1 MTKITFS
8 LSLQTSATCS
18 DMAAG
23 SALYTAM
30 QKAGGTLAGNVS
42 QEAVEIECAAGA
54 RRLLGGASRR
64 LQASLDLTFAVTIPS
79 SEAAASQTA
88 LANLDLA
95 TATAAFETAAAEA
108 GGSFTF
114 TVTEDALTALK
125 ASVVTEELPFAG
137 ANLSSSTT
145 AAPDAA
151 GESSGT
157 MEKKVVAPC
166 LLAAIFLA
174 MGSL

>member
-1 MTKITFS
+1 M
-8 LSLQTSATCS
+8 
-18 DMAAG
+18 
-23 SALYTAM
+23 
-30 QKAGGTLAGNVS
+30 
-42 QEAVEIECAAGA
+42 
-54 RRLLGGASRR
+54 GGASRR
-64 LQASLDLTFAVTIPS
+64 LQASLNLTFEVTIPS

-137 ANLSSSTT
+137 ANLNSSTSE
-145 AAPDAA
+145 ADAS

>member
-8 LSLQTSATCS
+8 ISLQTSATCS

-42 QEAVEIECAAGA
+42 KEAVAIECAAGA

-64 LQASLDLTFAVTIPS
+64 LQASLNLTFAVTIPS

-137 ANLSSSTT
+137 DNVTSSTT
-145 AAPDAA
+145 EGEAA

-166 LLAAIFLA
+166 LLVAIFLA